1 MRAVVPIGWK
11 KQEVRNVRM
20 AKEPPER
27 EEIRSLRDAL
37 PSVRKRRGLALP
49 LTPLIDVT
57 FLLLLYFLL
66 TSTFRDPEQQ
76 MMAPVPSPGGEQSIL
91 LPIHITLRP
100 AGEFG
105 EGAVYRIGDGNATGR
120 LSRVRAALGERA
132 RVARDPEVPVVIH
145 ADTEVRWNHVVE
157 VFSAASGAGFRAVTF
172 APAEGGTEG
181 RGR

>member
-1 MRAVVPIGWK
+1 MAANSRD
-11 KQEVRNVRM
+11 ERNAGV
-20 AKEPPER
+20 AKEQPER

-37 PSVRKRRGLALP
+37 PSLRKRRGLALP

-66 TSTFRDPEQQ
+66 TSTFRQPEEQ
-76 MMAPVPSPGGEQSIL
+76 MMAPVPSQGGEQSIL

-105 EGAVYRIGDGNATGR
+105 EGALYRIGDGETTGR
-120 LSRVRAALGERA
+120 LSRVRATLRERA

-172 APAEGGTEG
+172 GPPETGTEG